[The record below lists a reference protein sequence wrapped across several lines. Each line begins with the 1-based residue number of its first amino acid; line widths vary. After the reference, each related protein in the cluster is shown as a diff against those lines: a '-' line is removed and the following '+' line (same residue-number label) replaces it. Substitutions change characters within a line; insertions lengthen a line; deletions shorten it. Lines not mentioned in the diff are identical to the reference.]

1 MYKTL
6 RGNSRAAALMTGVCA
21 AAIIN
26 AAFIADAAAQATG
39 LEEIIITARRGEE
52 TLQEVPATV
61 TVVTESTIEGVNA
74 TTTEDLIE
82 LVPGVTI
89 VTNTAEPGDNQINI
103 RGINGTRDGESSVA
117 LVVDGILKT
126 NTAVLNQ
133 VQNNLTQLE
142 ILKGPQG
149 AYYGRNAAAGALV
162 MQTKKATDE
171 WTVAGEASYGNNA
184 SYTAAITAAGP
195 ITDGTGI
202 LLSADYRSTDGFFRN
217 TGPSDEAF
225 GATVDP
231 FEGFNLQAR
240 ITSEVGDSGN
250 NDFKILYGDLEAG
263 SVNYNVAFQLPN
275 TAVAFGN
282 PDFNLDVN
290 DQQFT
295 YLSNLPTA
303 SSQEI
308 LEISNKFDYEFD
320 GLNLSAWVL
329 YSDVKQ
335 RLEADGAVAAFG
347 FFNTSP
353 ECIASVADLS
363 AQGVTLPSPLFLAPT
378 PGASILG
385 AFGPTQCDGT
395 QFQVRN
401 QEDISFEVRLASDNG
416 GPFEW
421 SVGGYFLSLERRVA
435 VGIGNDLGFGILPNI
450 FNDQSSTNPTEQL
463 SDDTFDTRVFAF
475 FGSAEYDFTEDLTL
489 SVALR
494 YDNENRKVSN
504 NVPPD
509 ARNQFLRGGGLPL
522 NIALESGPIP
532 DQERTFSEV
541 QPRVSL
547 AWTPTPDFTA
557 FASWGVGF
565 KSGGFNNQG
574 SQAIIESTFNQ
585 PAIGAGLNILDNY
598 DKETSNAFEVGIK
611 GNLLDGDFTYEL
623 AGYYTLVDNLQFF
636 EFYAG
641 PFGILR
647 VVSNIDEVELLGIEG
662 AASYSIT
669 PEFDIFASFNVTD
682 SEITANSARPGTEGG
697 ESPYTPDYT
706 INAGINM
713 NQPLNDDLTLT
724 GRFDYILTGP
734 TWFHTA
740 QGGDRPTIFNV
751 VFGSDFL
758 GTANYTNSQR
768 DAFGVV
774 NLRLGL
780 AGDGWELQAFAE
792 NLLNNEIIDEVIPAP
807 EFGGS
812 FVSPGNRRSYGI
824 LARFNF

>member
-1 MYKTL
+1 MTNLNARYAL
-6 RGNSRAAALMTGVCA
+6 MSVSALAIAAALQTPQA
-21 AAIIN
+21 L
-26 AAFIADAAAQATG
+26 AQDSGA
-39 LEEIIITARRGEE
+39 EEIVITARRGEE

-61 TVVTESTIEGVNA
+61 TVVTEATIEGVNA

-142 ILKGPQG
+142 VLKGPQG

-162 MQTKKATDE
+162 MQTKKPGDE
-171 WTVAGEASYGNNA
+171 WTFNGEASYGNNETF
-184 SYTAAITAAGP
+184 TAAITAAGP
-195 ITDGTGI
+195 VSDSTGL
-202 LLSADYRSTDGFFRN
+202 LLSADFRTTDGFFRN
-217 TGPSDEAF
+217 TGPVPEAQ

-240 ITSEVGDSGN
+240 VVSDIGDN
-250 NDFKILYGDLEAG
+250 ATNDFKVLYGDLTAG
-263 SVNYNVAFQLPN
+263 SVNYNVVFQLPN
-275 TAVAFGN
+275 TAAAFMN

-290 DQQFT
+290 DQEFT
-295 YLSNLPTA
+295 YLSNLPTE

-308 LEISNKFDYEFD
+308 IEISNKFDYEFD
-320 GLNLSAWVL
+320 GLDLSAWVL

-347 FFNTSP
+347 FFNTSAS
-353 ECIASVADLS
+353 CINSVAELS
-363 AQGVTLPSPLFLAPT
+363 ADGFTLPSPLFLAPT
-378 PGASILG
+378 PDASILG
-385 AFGPTQCDGT
+385 AFSPTQCDGT

-401 QEDISFEVRLASDNG
+401 QEDISFEVRLASNTG
-416 GPFEW
+416 GPLEW

-450 FNDQSSTNPTEQL
+450 FNDQSTTNPTEQL
-463 SDDTFDTRVFAF
+463 SDDTFNTTVFAV
-475 FGSAEYDFTEDLTL
+475 FGSAEYEFADALTL
-489 SVALR
+489 SLALR
-494 YDNENRKVSN
+494 YDNENREVSN
-504 NVPPD
+504 NVPPN
-509 ARNQFLRGGGLPL
+509 ATNQFLRGGGLPL
-522 NIALESGPIP
+522 NIALENGPIP
-532 DQERTFSEV
+532 DQERTFDQI

-574 SQAIIESTFNQ
+574 SQAIIEETFNN
-585 PAIGAGLNILDNY
+585 PAIDAQLNILDNY
-598 DKETSNAFEVGIK
+598 DKETSNAFEIGIK

-623 AGYYTLVDNLQFF
+623 AGYYTIVDDLQFF

-647 VVSNIDEVELLGIEG
+647 VVSNIDEVELLGLEG
-662 AASYSIT
+662 AANYSIT
-669 PEFDIFASFNVTD
+669 PEIDVFASFNITD
-682 SEITANSARPGTEGG
+682 SEITENTARPGTEGG

-706 INAGINM
+706 LNAGINVE
-713 NQPLNDDLTLT
+713 QPVSDGLTVT
-724 GRFDYILTGP
+724 GRLDYIRTGS
-734 TWFHTA
+734 TVFHTA
-740 QGGDRPTIFNV
+740 QAGDRPTIFNV
-751 VFGSDFL
+751 VFGSEFL
-758 GTANYTNSQR
+758 GTANYENSIR
-768 DAFGVV
+768 DAFDVV
-774 NLRLGL
+774 NLRVGL
-780 AGDGWELQAFAE
+780 RGENWELQAFAE
-792 NLLNNEIIDEVIPAP
+792 NLFDTEYLDEVIPAP

-812 FVSPGNRRSYGI
+812 FVSPGNRRFYGV
-824 LARFNF
+824 LGRVNF

>member
-1 MYKTL
+1 MKNRNLTSALSSLSIIAVAATL
-6 RGNSRAAALMTGVCA
+6 QTPQAK
-21 AAIIN
+21 
-26 AAFIADAAAQATG
+26 AQDVS
-39 LEEIIITARRGEE
+39 LETIVVTARRGEE

-61 TVVTESTIEGVNA
+61 TVVTEATIEGVNA

-149 AYYGRNAAAGALV
+149 AYYGRNAAAGAFV
-162 MQTKKATDE
+162 MQTKKPSDE
-171 WTVAGEASYGNNA
+171 WEVFGEASFGNNE
-184 SYTAAITAAGP
+184 TLTGAITAAGP
-195 ITDGTGI
+195 ISDNTGI
-202 LLSADYRSTDGFFRN
+202 LISADYRRTDGFFRN
-217 TGPSDEAF
+217 TGPVPEAQ

-240 ITSEVGDSGN
+240 LVSEIGDNAN

-263 SVNYNVAFQLPN
+263 SVNYNVVFQLPN
-275 TAVAFGN
+275 TAAAFMN
-282 PDFNLDVN
+282 PDFNADVN
-290 DQQFT
+290 DHEFS

-303 SSQEI
+303 STQEI
-308 LEISNKFDYEFD
+308 IEISNKFDYDFD
-320 GLNLSAWVL
+320 GLKLSAWGL
-329 YSDVKQ
+329 YSNVKQ

-347 FFNTSP
+347 FFNSAP
-353 ECIASVADLS
+353 ECIQSVADLS
-363 AQGVTLPSPLFLAPT
+363 AQGFALPSPLFLAPT
-378 PGASILG
+378 PGDSILG
-385 AFGPTQCDGT
+385 AFSPALCDGT

-401 QEDISFEVRLASDNG
+401 QEDISFEIRLASDTG

-421 SVGGYFLSLERRVA
+421 SVGGYYLGLERRVA
-435 VGIGNDLGFGILPNI
+435 VGIGYDRGRGIVPQI
-450 FNDQSSTNPTEQL
+450 FNDQNSDNPTEQL
-463 SDDTFDTRVFAF
+463 SDDTFNTDVFAV
-475 FGSAEYDFTEDLTL
+475 FGSAEYDFTDDLTL

-494 YDNENRKVSN
+494 FDSEKRQVSN
-504 NVPPD
+504 NVPPN

-522 NIALESGPIP
+522 NIALEDGPIA
-532 DQERTFSEV
+532 DQSRTFSQV

-547 AWTPTPDFTA
+547 AWTPNDDFTA

-574 SQAIIESTFNQ
+574 SQAIIEETFNQ
-585 PAIGAGLNILDNY
+585 PAIGAQLNIFDNY
-598 DKETSNAFEVGIK
+598 EKETSNAFEIGIK
-611 GNLLDGDFTYEL
+611 GNLFDNQLTYEL
-623 AGYYTLVDNLQFF
+623 AGYYTIVDDLQFF

-647 VVSNIDEVELLGIEG
+647 VVSNIDEVELLGVEG
-662 AASYSIT
+662 AVNYSVT
-669 PEFDIFASFNVTD
+669 DAVDIFASFNFTD
-682 SEITANSARPGTEGG
+682 SEITANDARPGTVGG

-706 INAGINM
+706 LNAGINVA
-713 NQPLNDDLTLT
+713 QPVSDGLTIT
-724 GRFDYILTGP
+724 GRLDYILTGS
-734 TWFHTA
+734 TVFHTA
-740 QGGDRPTIFNV
+740 QAGDRPTIFNV
-751 VFGSDFL
+751 VFGSEFL
-758 GTANYTNSQR
+758 GTANYTNSIR
-768 DAFGVV
+768 DSFGVV
-774 NLRLGL
+774 NLR
-780 AGDGWELQAFAE
+780 AGIKGDNWELQAFAE
-792 NLLNNEIIDEVIPAP
+792 NLFDNEYLDEVIPAP

-812 FVSPGNRRSYGI
+812 FVSPGGRRFYGI

>member
-1 MYKTL
+1 MKTTTASYVL
-6 RGNSRAAALMTGVCA
+6 SGISALAVAATLQAPQA
-21 AAIIN
+21 K
-26 AAFIADAAAQATG
+26 AQESG
-39 LEEIIITARRGEE
+39 IESIVITARRGEE

-74 TTTEDLIE
+74 TTVEDLIE

-162 MQTKKATDE
+162 MQTKKPTDE
-171 WTVAGEASYGNNA
+171 WEFFGEGSFGNNA
-184 SYTAAITAAGP
+184 TVTAALTAAGP
-195 ITDGTGI
+195 ISDNTG
-202 LLSADYRSTDGFFRN
+202 LLISADFRETDGFFRN
-217 TGPSDEAF
+217 TGPVPEAQ

-231 FEGFNLQAR
+231 FQGYNLQAR
-240 ITSEVGDSGN
+240 LVSEFADN
-250 NDFKILYGDLEAG
+250 ATNDFKILYGDLEAG
-263 SVNYNVAFQLPN
+263 SVNYNVVFQLPN
-275 TAVAFGN
+275 AAEAIFMN
-282 PDFNLDVN
+282 PDFNADVN
-290 DQQFT
+290 DHEFV
-295 YLSNLPTA
+295 YLSNLPTE
-303 SSQEI
+303 STQEI
-308 LEISNKFDYEFD
+308 LEISNKFDYDFD
-320 GLNLSAWVL
+320 GLTLSAWAL

-347 FFNTSP
+347 FFNTAP
-353 ECIASVADLS
+353 ECISSVEQLFAT
-363 AQGVTLPSPLFLAPT
+363 GFTLPSPLNLAGSPSDIT
-378 PGASILG
+378 SVLG
-385 AFGPTQCDGT
+385 AFSPTQCDGT

-401 QEDISFEVRLASDNG
+401 QEDISLEIRLASDTG

-421 SVGGYFLSLERRVA
+421 SIGGYYLALERRVA
-435 VGIGNDLGFGILPNI
+435 VGIGYDRGRGIVPQI
-450 FNDQSSTNPTEQL
+450 FNDQSSDNPTEQL
-463 SDDTFDTRVFAF
+463 SDDTFNTDVFAF
-475 FGSAEYDFTEDLTL
+475 FGSAEYSFTDSLTL
-489 SVALR
+489 SAALR
-494 YDNENRKVSN
+494 YDREKRKVTN

-509 ARNQFLRGGGLPL
+509 ATNQFLRGGGVPL
-522 NIALESGPIP
+522 NIALEDGPIP
-532 DQERTFSEV
+532 DQSRTFDEI

-547 AWTPTPDFTA
+547 AYTPNDSFTA

-574 SQAIIESTFNQ
+574 SQAIIEETFNQ
-585 PAIGAGLNILDNY
+585 PPVGAGLNIFDNY
-598 DKETSNAFEVGIK
+598 DKETSNAFEIGIK
-611 GNLLDGDFTYEL
+611 GNLFDNALTYEL
-623 AGYYTLVDNLQFF
+623 AGYYTIVDDLQFF

-662 AASYSIT
+662 AFNYSVT
-669 PEFDIFASFNVTD
+669 DSVNVFASFNVTD
-682 SEITANSARPGTEGG
+682 SEIKENDARPGTIGG

-706 INAGINM
+706 LNAGIDVR
-713 NQPLNDDLTLT
+713 QPITDALTIT
-724 GRFDYILTGP
+724 GRIDYILTGS

-740 QGGDRPTIFNV
+740 QSGDRPTFFNNF
-751 VFGSDFL
+751 FGEFG
-758 GTANYTNSQR
+758 GTGNYTNSQR
-768 DAFGVV
+768 DSFDVV
-774 NLRLGL
+774 NLRVGIQ
-780 AGDGWELQAFAE
+780 AENWELQAFAE
-792 NLLNNEIIDEVIPAP
+792 NLFDTEYLDEVIPAP

-812 FVSPGNRRSYGI
+812 FVSPGGRRYYGL